1 MELQPIKVKVSESE
15 PKPWHI
21 GQKKYTTI
29 TGCLIKGD
37 KDNPYSIAV
46 YGINDYLTE
55 VYFNNL
61 SEAAQA
67 LVILVEETEN
77 NFNAEII
84 KGESANRDSSF
95 KSYSY
100 EDACDYLNT
109 VEKLELLLV

>member
-1 MELQPIKVKVSESE
+1 MELQPIKVKVSESA

-29 TGCLIKGD
+29 TGSLNKGD
-37 KDNPYSIAV
+37 QDYPYTIAV

-55 VYFNNL
+55 VHFNNL
-61 SEAAQA
+61 YEAAQA
-67 LVILVEETEN
+67 LVILVEETDI
-77 NFNAEII
+77 NFNAEIT
-84 KGESANRDSSF
+84 KGESENRHSSY

-109 VEKLELLLV
+109 VEKLELLLI